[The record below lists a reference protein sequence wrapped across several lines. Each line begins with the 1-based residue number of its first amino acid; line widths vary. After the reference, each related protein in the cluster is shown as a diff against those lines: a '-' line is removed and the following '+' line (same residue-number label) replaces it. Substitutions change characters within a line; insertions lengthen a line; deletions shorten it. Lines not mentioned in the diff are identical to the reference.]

1 MANSICNL
9 VSIEEIDALFLK
21 IEIGGKLQTIILPKD
36 RDTKRFLED
45 IILTHIDYNP
55 NVKIESIDFDFQEL
69 EDVSKSAKQRII
81 DTITNLEIEEIEGTQ
96 YVCPSCKM
104 DVGKIAMA
112 CPYCQAD
119 FEELATVDKNIKKLL
134 IARSE
139 PQETVSMR
147 VAA

>member
-9 VSIEEIDALFLK
+9 VSIEEIDAILLK
-21 IEIGGKLQTIILPKD
+21 IEIGGKPQTIVLPKD

-45 IILTHIDYNP
+45 ILLTYIDDNP
-55 NVKIESIDFDFQEL
+55 DTRIETINFDYQEI
-69 EDVSKSAKQRII
+69 EDTTKTAKQRII
-81 DTITNLEIEEIEGTQ
+81 DTITNLDIEVIEGTQ